1 MQFITG
7 AITFGAGMM
16 ASRYLVPKVAVAVEK
31 MKHDAEVILTD
42 EAIIKQMCVDQIV
55 RWYYDGKLESEVTS
69 ILKARKSFDDDMK
82 ARFRDLKNGVPFW
95 PKTPEMG
102 Y

>member
-1 MQFITG
+1 MRFIEG
-7 AITFGAGMM
+7 VIAFGAGVLT
-16 ASRYLVPKVAVAVEK
+16 SKYLVPKVAVAVEK
-31 MKHDAEVILTD
+31 MKYDTEVILAD
-42 EAIIKQMCVDQIV
+42 EEMIKQMCVDQIV
-55 RWYYDGKLESEVTS
+55 RWYFDGNLESAVTS

>member
-1 MQFITG
+1 MQFLAG
-7 AITFGAGMM
+7 AITFGAGML
-16 ASRYLVPKVAVAVEK
+16 ASRYLMPKVAVTVEK
-31 MKHDAEVILTD
+31 MKHDAEAILRD
-42 EAIIKQMCVDQIV
+42 EAIIKQMCADQIV
-55 RWYYDGKLESEVTS
+55 RWYYDGKLESEVTN
-69 ILKARKSFDDDMK
+69 ILKARKNFDDEMK

>member
-1 MQFITG
+1 MRFIVG
-7 AITFGAGMM
+7 ALTFGAGMI

-31 MKHDAEVILTD
+31 MKHDTEVILTN

-55 RWYYDGKLESEVTS
+55 RWYYDGKLDSEVTS
-69 ILKARKSFDDDMK
+69 ILKARKNIDDKMNDCY
-82 ARFRDLKNGVPFW
+82 RDLKNGVPFW